1 MNLNTNLNN
10 LEQSQKVMLKTF
22 LQTEL
27 NEFLQEKM
35 ETELFENVEEQH
47 KSEFI
52 GEFFQWMRTVFVP

>member
-1 MNLNTNLNN
+1 
-10 LEQSQKVMLKTF
+10 MLKTF